1 MEEFIELVADQL
13 NADVEEISLDME
25 LIGDIGLDSL
35 GIMDLLSEL
44 SDKYGTEFDSRAV
57 QNFVTLN
64 DIYEFICNK
73 G

>member
-1 MEEFIELVADQL
+1 MEEFMELVADQL

-57 QNFVTLN
+57 QGFVTLK
-64 DIYEFICNK
+64 DVYDYILNK